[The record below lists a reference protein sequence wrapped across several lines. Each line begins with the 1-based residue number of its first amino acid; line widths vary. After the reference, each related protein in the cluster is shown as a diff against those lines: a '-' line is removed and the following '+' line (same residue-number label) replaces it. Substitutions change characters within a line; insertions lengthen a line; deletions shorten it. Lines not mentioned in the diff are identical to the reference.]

1 MLDIQRVVT
10 GSEPIT
16 LLEAKQYLRV
26 LYDADDDVIEQ
37 LITQARQTLEQATNL
52 SLVEQDI
59 TLVNDSYLNKLRL
72 PYGPIT
78 AVTSIDLDGEDILS
92 TALYDVGRIVYS
104 GDGVLTV
111 EYSAGGVEQQ
121 GVKLAMLELI
131 AHNFMN
137 RGTDKPIP
145 ASVKRW
151 ILNHS
156 LNTFA

>member
-10 GSEPIT
+10 GSEPVT

-26 LYDADDDVIEQ
+26 LYDADDEVIEQ

-52 SLVEQDI
+52 SLVEQEI
-59 TLVNDSYLNKLRL
+59 TLVNDKYKDKFRI

-78 AVTSIDLDGEDILS
+78 AVTTIELDGVDILS
-92 TALYDVGRIVYS
+92 TALYDVGRIVSEGS
-104 GDGVLTV
+104 GILTL
-111 EYSAGGVEQQ
+111 EYEAGGIEQQ

-156 LNTFA
+156 LNSIA